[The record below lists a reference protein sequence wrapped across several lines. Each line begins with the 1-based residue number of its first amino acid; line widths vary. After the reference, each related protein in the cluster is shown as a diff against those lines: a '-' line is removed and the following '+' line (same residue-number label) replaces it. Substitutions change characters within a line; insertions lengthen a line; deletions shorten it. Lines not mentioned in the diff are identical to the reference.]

1 MKHIADM
8 ALNAYKKI
16 SKELGVEMHS
26 MESAERRIRELHK
39 GKEKFIELSSL
50 LAKHRKGKV

>member
-26 MESAERRIRELHK
+26 MESAERQIRELHK
-39 GKEKFIELSSL
+39 GKEKIY
-50 LAKHRKGKV
+50 GII